1 MNITELIKTQ
11 MVETYHNL
19 VGDLIGAAP
28 KIISG
33 LILVLLA
40 WLVAKVVEKVV
51 RVLMVRAKF
60 DSVLGRVGIDTALQ
74 QIGLRQSLSAVV
86 PRVVYF
92 LLLFLFARSLAD
104 TLGLNAISDAI
115 GAFLAFVPNIVA
127 ALLILLV
134 GAALGRFA
142 GSAVARS
149 AEGSGLEFGPALG
162 QALSGVVLFVAV
174 IMAVTQLRI
183 DTEIVRLVTAFS
195 MAGAALAFGL
205 CFGLGSRSLVTNI
218 LAGFYVKRL
227 FETGSEVEVDG
238 RRGVVTAVSTT
249 STILEH
255 EGREL
260 VIANQTLLSENA
272 SVLRT

>member
-86 PRVVYF
+86 PRVFYF

-115 GAFLAFVPNIVA
+115 GSFLAFVPNIVA

-227 FETGSEVEVDG
+227 FEPGSEVEVDG

>member
-1 MNITELIKTQ
+1 M
-11 MVETYHNL
+11 
-19 VGDLIGAAP
+19 
-28 KIISG
+28 
-33 LILVLLA
+33 
-40 WLVAKVVEKVV
+40 
-51 RVLMVRAKF
+51 
-60 DSVLGRVGIDTALQ
+60 
-74 QIGLRQSLSAVV
+74 
-86 PRVVYF
+86 
-92 LLLFLFARSLAD
+92 
-104 TLGLNAISDAI
+104 
-115 GAFLAFVPNIVA
+115 
-127 ALLILLV
+127 
-134 GAALGRFA
+134 GRFA
-142 GSAVARS
+142 GTAVARS

-183 DTEIVRLVTAFS
+183 DTEIVRLVTSLS

-227 FETGSEVEVDG
+227 FEPGSEVEVDG